1 MRRFNNVV
9 LAILLAVSPALVQAH
24 ELPLRYNV
32 VELQSEAQREVRN
45 DTMTA
50 TLFVEQ
56 NGFEPAQVADGVNK
70 VVNQALQTAKDFQ
83 DVTVK
88 SGYTQT
94 YPVYGKNNQLQG
106 WRMRSELRLETKN
119 FEAGSKLI
127 GKLQSSMQL
136 AEMGFSV
143 SDEARRKAENEL
155 MTEAIARFRE
165 RADIAKQVLDGRA
178 YKIQRLSVNS
188 GGRQPIRPFLARAEA
203 KSMDVAAPDVQAGTS
218 EVTVS
223 VNGAIEID

>member
-1 MRRFNNVV
+1 MRLFKNIV
-9 LAILLAVSPALVQAH
+9 LAGWIAVSPGLVQAH
-24 ELPLRYNV
+24 EPALRYNV
-32 VELQSEAQREVRN
+32 VELQADAQREVQN

-56 NGFEPAQVADGVNK
+56 NGFEPAQVADSVNK
-70 VVNQALQTAKDFQ
+70 VVNQALKTAKEFGG
-83 DVTVK
+83 VTVK

-119 FEAGSKLI
+119 FAAGSKLI

-155 MTEAIARFRE
+155 VTEAIARFRE
-165 RADIAKQVLDGRA
+165 RADIARQALDGGA
-178 YKIQRLSVNS
+178 YKIQRLSINT

-203 KSMDVAAPDVQAGTS
+203 RSMDVAAPDVQAGTS

-223 VNGAIEID
+223 ANGAIEID